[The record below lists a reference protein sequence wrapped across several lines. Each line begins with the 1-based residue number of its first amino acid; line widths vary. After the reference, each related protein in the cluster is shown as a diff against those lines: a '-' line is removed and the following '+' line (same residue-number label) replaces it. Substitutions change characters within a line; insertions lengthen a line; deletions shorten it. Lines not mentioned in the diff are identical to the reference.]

1 MGFTGAMLVAMAGS
15 LGVRLGG
22 PRSYD
27 GELAAEPW
35 LNGMARDPAAED
47 VSEALEI
54 YTRAMLVVAGLLA
67 FLAFGLAIE

>member
-1 MGFTGAMLVAMAGS
+1 MAGA

-27 GELAAEPW
+27 GDLAAEPW
-35 LNGMARDPAAED
+35 LNGMARDPAPDD
-47 VSEALEI
+47 VAKALEI

-67 FLAFGLAIE
+67 FLACGLAFE